1 MEDNKLY
8 PEQKEELTT
17 AGEESANWKEEQAA
31 SSAATGVAQEEQ
43 AASSAATGAAQE
55 EQIASSAATGAA
67 QEEQA
72 PSSAATG
79 ADQEEQTASSAAS
92 GLSQEAP
99 VLDVRFGEQPDT
111 AGMTEDHHNEA
122 HQAEAL
128 QTQPAGNC
136 APYFNNGDQSSAP
149 CFNNHYQNTASYQ
162 DNSYPN
168 EQPCQGGTCP
178 NNGYRHQGYYDNGQS
193 TGCQG
198 YQNYQNSQ
206 TAGGQSVDGQN
217 VSCYNGAFSGT
228 GGQNYDGGYQQY
240 NSGQPY
246 QNTYQNMYQNTY
258 QNPYQNNSQ
267 MELEEPVK
275 ISEWVLAMVLMLIP
289 CVNIIM
295 MFVWA
300 FSSTEKKSKSN
311 FFKAYLI
318 FFGISMGV
326 MLLVWV
332 AIVFFAML
340 SY

>member
-8 PEQKEELTT
+8 PEQTEELTT
-17 AGEESANWKEEQAA
+17 AGEESANWTEEQAA
-31 SSAATGVAQEEQ
+31 SPVVTGAVQEEQ
-43 AASSAATGAAQE
+43 TASSAANGAD
-55 EQIASSAATGAA
+55 

-79 ADQEEQTASSAAS
+79 ADQEEQTASPAAS
-92 GLSQEAP
+92 SLSHETP

-111 AGMTEDHHNEA
+111 AGMAEDHHNEA

-128 QTQPAGNC
+128 QPQPVGNS

-149 CFNNHYQNTASYQ
+149 SFNNHYQNTASYQ
-162 DNSYPN
+162 DNNYPN
-168 EQPCQGGTCP
+168 EQPWQGGTYP
-178 NNGYRHQGYYDNGQS
+178 NNGYQHHGYYDNGQS

-206 TAGGQSVDGQN
+206 TAGGQSMDGRN
-217 VSCYNGAFSGT
+217 ASCYNGALSGT

-246 QNTYQNMYQNTY
+246 QNTYQHTYQNAY

-275 ISEWVLAMVLMLIP
+275 ISEWVLAMVLMMIP

>member
-1 MEDNKLY
+1 M
-8 PEQKEELTT
+8 
-17 AGEESANWKEEQAA
+17 
-31 SSAATGVAQEEQ
+31 
-43 AASSAATGAAQE
+43 
-55 EQIASSAATGAA
+55 
-67 QEEQA
+67 
-72 PSSAATG
+72 
-79 ADQEEQTASSAAS
+79 
-92 GLSQEAP
+92 
-99 VLDVRFGEQPDT
+99 LDVRFGEQPDT
-111 AGMTEDHHNEA
+111 AGMAEDHHNEA
-122 HQAEAL
+122 YQAEAL
-128 QTQPAGNC
+128 QPQPVGNS
-136 APYFNNGDQSSAP
+136 APYFNNGDQSSAPYFNNGDQNSAP

-162 DNSYPN
+162 DNNYPN
-168 EQPCQGGTCP
+168 EQPWQGGTYP
-178 NNGYRHQGYYDNGQS
+178 NNGYQHQGYYDNGQS

-206 TAGGQSVDGQN
+206 TAGGQSMDGQN
-217 VSCYNGAFSGT
+217 ASCYNGALSGT

-246 QNTYQNMYQNTY
+246 QNTYQHMYQNAY

-275 ISEWVLAMVLMLIP
+275 ISEWVLAMVLMMIP

>member
-17 AGEESANWKEEQAA
+17 AGEESASRKEEQAA
-31 SSAATGVAQEEQ
+31 
-43 AASSAATGAAQE
+43 
-55 EQIASSAATGAA
+55 
-67 QEEQA
+67 
-72 PSSAATG
+72 SSAATG
-79 ADQEEQTASSAAS
+79 ADQEEQTASPAAS
-92 GLSQEAP
+92 SLSHETP

-111 AGMTEDHHNEA
+111 AGMAEDHHNEA
-122 HQAEAL
+122 YQAEAL
-128 QTQPAGNC
+128 QTQPVGNS
-136 APYFNNGDQSSAP
+136 APYFNNGDQNSAP
-149 CFNNHYQNTASYQ
+149 SFNNHYQNTASYQ
-162 DNSYPN
+162 DNNYPN
-168 EQPCQGGTCP
+168 EQPWQGGTYP
-178 NNGYRHQGYYDNGQS
+178 NNGYQHHGYYDNGQS
-193 TGCQG
+193 TGGQG

-206 TAGGQSVDGQN
+206 TAGGQNMDGQN
-217 VSCYNGAFSGT
+217 ASCYNGALSGA

-246 QNTYQNMYQNTY
+246 QSTYQHMYQNAY

-275 ISEWVLAMVLMLIP
+275 ISEWVLAMVLMMIP

>member
-1 MEDNKLY
+1 MEDNNLY
-8 PEQKEELTT
+8 PEQKEELAT
-17 AGEESANWKEEQAA
+17 AGEESAGQKEEQDAL
-31 SSAATGVAQEEQ
+31 
-43 AASSAATGAAQE
+43 
-55 EQIASSAATGAA
+55 
-67 QEEQA
+67 
-72 PSSAATG
+72 
-79 ADQEEQTASSAAS
+79 SAAS
-92 GLSQEAP
+92 GAGQEESVP
-99 VLDVRFGEQPDT
+99 DVRFGEQPDT

-136 APYFNNGDQSSAP
+136 APYFNNGDQNSAP
-149 CFNNHYQNTASYQ
+149 SFNNHYQNTASYQ

-168 EQPCQGGTCP
+168 EQPCQGGTYP
-178 NNGYRHQGYYDNGQS
+178 NNGYRHHGYYDNGQS
-193 TGCQG
+193 TGYQG
-198 YQNYQNSQ
+198 CQNSQ

-246 QNTYQNMYQNTY
+246 QNTYQNMYQNAY

-275 ISEWVLAMVLMLIP
+275 ISEWVLAMVLMMIP